1 MHWTKIPSLVELI
14 YVLVAEMDTNY
25 YVKISK
31 VDIQDQREK
40 EKEIRDKLGCQRR
53 EEHGRQGEF
62 IKKVKSDPKFEEAQ
76 GVSKR
81 NCSSSAMQPGPSN
94 I

>member
-31 VDIQDQREK
+31 VDIQD
-40 EKEIRDKLGCQRR
+40 
-53 EEHGRQGEF
+53 
-62 IKKVKSDPKFEEAQ
+62 
-76 GVSKR
+76 
-81 NCSSSAMQPGPSN
+81 
-94 I
+94 

>member
-14 YVLVAEMDTNY
+14 YVLVAEMDTDN

-40 EKEIRDKLGCQRR
+40 EKEIRDKSGYQRR
-53 EEHGRQGEF
+53 VEHGRKGEF

-76 GVSKR
+76 EVTKR
-81 NCSSSAMQPGPSN
+81 NCSSSAMQPEPSN